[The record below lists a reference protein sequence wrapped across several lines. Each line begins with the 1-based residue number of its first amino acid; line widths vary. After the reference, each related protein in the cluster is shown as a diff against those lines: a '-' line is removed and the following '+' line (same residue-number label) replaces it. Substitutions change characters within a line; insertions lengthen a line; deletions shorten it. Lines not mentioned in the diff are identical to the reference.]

1 MTVNVRWLALSLAVA
16 CDDQGDCGKVETC
29 PVGTVIEEYR
39 EDRQGFEI
47 TGDAQGDADDYDGS
61 VAFRR
66 FEDGSCE
73 WACVAIQECPDPT
86 FPVITTDC
94 FTCGT
99 VNADGDVV
107 QGDCGD

>member
-1 MTVNVRWLALSLAVA
+1 MSAAVRTA
-16 CDDQGDCGKVETC
+16 CLVLLLGCEEDKDCGEVETC

-39 EDRQGFEI
+39 SDREGFELS
-47 TGDAQGDADDYDGS
+47 GDVDGDYAGYDGG

-66 FEDGSCE
+66 FDNGTCE

-86 FPVITTDC
+86 FPVITEDC

-99 VNADGDVV
+99 VNDDGDVV
-107 QGDCGD
+107 QGDCG

>member
-1 MTVNVRWLALSLAVA
+1 MNRLHLLLPLCLSVA
-16 CDDQGDCGKVETC
+16 CDEQGDCGKAETC

-39 EDRQGFEI
+39 EDREGFEVS
-47 TGDAQGDADDYDGS
+47 GDAAGDVSEYEGG

-66 FEDGSCE
+66 FEQGSCE
-73 WACVAIQECPDPT
+73 WACVAIQECPAST
-86 FPVITTDC
+86 FPVITEDC

-99 VNADGDVV
+99 VNNDGDVV